1 MPNYVGYLCRLWIC
15 VRCCDLL
22 ARRDARDINS
32 ANNIALTRQH
42 ARYLMYLRAA
52 NLILFVW

>member
-1 MPNYVGYLCRLWIC
+1 M
-15 VRCCDLL
+15 RCCDLL